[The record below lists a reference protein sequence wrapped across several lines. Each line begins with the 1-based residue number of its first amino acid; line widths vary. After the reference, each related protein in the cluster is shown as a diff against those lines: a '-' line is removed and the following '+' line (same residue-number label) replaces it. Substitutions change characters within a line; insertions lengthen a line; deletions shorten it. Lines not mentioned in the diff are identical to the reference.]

1 MVRGSGE
8 GAAVAGQAGAGGIQ
22 HGGPAAAH
30 GAAAAASGGAGG
42 TVAADARGEGA
53 DQRREQMLRAAIEV
67 ISERGFA
74 ATRIADVAERAGAS
88 PALVIYYFKT
98 KDQLLADAMRY
109 SEDTWYAESQR
120 RLAGLPGAAARLEE
134 IVAMCCLPES
144 DPQPGRTWPILLDVW
159 ALAARNSEVA
169 GVRQKDDERWR
180 EIIRSLVVAGQEAG
194 EFCDV
199 DATAFTMTLSAML
212 DGLAIQIALQDPF
225 FDPRTAF
232 ELAMR
237 FASGQLRFDWAPST
251 RDIP

>member
-1 MVRGSGE
+1 MVRRSGE
-8 GAAVAGQAGAGGIQ
+8 KAPIAGQVGADGIQ
-22 HGGPAAAH
+22 HGGPVAAH
-30 GAAAAASGGAGG
+30 GDAVAAPGGVGG
-42 TVAADARGEGA
+42 TVVAARGGGA
-53 DQRREQMLRAAIEV
+53 EQRREQMLRAAIEV

-74 ATRIADVAERAGAS
+74 DTRIADVAERAGTS

-120 RLAGLPGAAARLEE
+120 RMVGLPSAAARLEE

-159 ALAARNSEVA
+159 ALAARNAEVA

-180 EIIRSLVVAGQEAG
+180 EIITSLVVAGQEAG

-199 DATAFTMTLSAML
+199 DATAFTMTLCALL

-225 FDPRTAF
+225 FEPRTVF
-232 ELAMR
+232 ELTMG
-237 FASGQLRFDWAPST
+237 FVSGQLGFDWAPSP
-251 RDIP
+251 RDIS